1 MDKWVEDMMVENT
14 AAEQNKEKRM
24 KRNDG
29 SFRGLWNI

>member
-1 MDKWVEDMMVENT
+1 MMVENT